1 MTVETTRAT
10 MERYFQLMNSGGDF
24 SELYTADVR
33 WLMAD
38 TGQEIR
44 GPTAVRD
51 YLNELHDKMLSGE
64 QRDLV
69 IADEHAYLEG
79 DAVNADGSKPGLSY
93 CIVYDLSNGLIADMR
108 CYGTIATL
116 MEP

>member
-1 MTVETTRAT
+1 MTVEVTQAT
-10 MERYFQLMNSGGDF
+10 MERYFQLMSSGEDF

-38 TGQEIR
+38 TGQEVR

-51 YLNELHDKMLSGE
+51 YLNDLHSKMLSGQ

-69 IADEHAYLEG
+69 IADDQAFLEG
-79 DAVNADGSKPGLSY
+79 DAVNGDASNSGLSY
-93 CIVYDLSNGLIADMR
+93 CIVYDLSDARIADMR
-108 CYGTIATL
+108 CYGTLANL
-116 MEP
+116 MDP